1 MKSLCVLASIG
12 ALTFGYWYEHRPIT
26 YPPGVLISSDPEQ
39 TLEADAT
46 PIAYHTFQLKPLA
59 HFTVDARVLHRK
71 IYRYDRQ
78 SSLAPVDLALGWGP
92 MSNQGVLD
100 RLTISQS
107 MRFYWYEYQLPP
119 PIAPEEI
126 VSHSTNVHVI
136 PATEEV
142 ARHCKALRVGALI
155 HLRGELVEATG
166 PELGTGAWG
175 SSLSRTDTGNGA
187 CELMWVEEVTE
198 LPVDQNASQP
208 IMARR

>member
-1 MKSLCVLASIG
+1 MKALCVFLAIG
-12 ALTFGYWYEHRPIT
+12 ALTFGYWYEHRSIT

-39 TLEADAT
+39 TLEPDAT

-71 IYRYDRQ
+71 VYRYDRQ
-78 SSLAPVDLALGWGP
+78 ASLVPVDLALGWGP

-107 MRFYWYEYQLPP
+107 VRFYWYEYQLPP
-119 PIAPEEI
+119 PIGPEEI
-126 VSHSTNVHVI
+126 ISHSTNVHVI

-142 ARHCKALRVGALI
+142 ARHCKALRAGALI

-166 PELGTGAWG
+166 PELGTGAWR

-198 LPVDQNASQP
+198 LPVDQNGSQP